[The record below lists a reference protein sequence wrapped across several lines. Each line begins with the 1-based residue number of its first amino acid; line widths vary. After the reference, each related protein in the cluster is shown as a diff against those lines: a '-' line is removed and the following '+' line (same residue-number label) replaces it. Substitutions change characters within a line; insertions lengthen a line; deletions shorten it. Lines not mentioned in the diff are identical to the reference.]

1 MQPAAID
8 HSSDGG
14 AAEAAAGPL
23 SEAVAAAGGA
33 AAGAETD
40 ADICSRLFSG
50 MVIWLARE
58 VPREVLMLLVR
69 AFGGAAAWDG
79 PGSPYGEAD
88 DRITHAVVDRPQQA
102 HRRAGRLYVQP
113 QWVFDSAN
121 FRVIAAAA
129 EYAPGRAPPP
139 HLSPFESYGDGDYVP
154 EAYTRLRRLQE
165 AAEAVRRGAAQGPD
179 GEMVGGAALGGA
191 AEEEAEEAPEREAA
205 RKADADEERFV
216 EELHQELGAR
226 LLLYPA
232 LCGRSTSWLHA
243 GLASWLPV

>member
-1 MQPAAID
+1 MTETNDANEI
-8 HSSDGG
+8 GG

-179 GEMVGGAALGGA
+179 GEMIGGAALGGA